1 VRSIEFYSVL
11 AAFSAAILPTS
22 GCRSDAQVP
31 HSAEIPPLSIPEP
44 SPPEFH
50 LPSPEEL
57 AANLPDQCAAS
68 SNQKYS
74 SNRPQVFIATA
85 GALPLVL
92 LEPDYLSTAKDRCIS
107 GWVAFRFELSQD
119 GSVENPELLTAHPAG
134 VFDRPSLAAL
144 RKSRFNRATVS
155 GEPVSGGCAVFLYHH
170 PLRPLD
176 AAVLA
181 GQFPIFCPY
190 PGTTTMTPHGLFP
203 RGPLES
209 LVPENPFTNL
219 E

>member
-1 VRSIEFYSVL
+1 VRSKEFYSVL
-11 AAFSAAILPTS
+11 AAFTAAILPTS
-22 GCRSDAQVP
+22 GCRSDTQVP
-31 HSAEIPPLSIPEP
+31 HSPDIPPLSIPEP
-44 SPPEFH
+44 SPPPFY
-50 LPSPEEL
+50 LPSPEEI
-57 AANLPDQCAAS
+57 AANLADECAPS
-68 SNQKYS
+68 SDREYS
-74 SNRPQVFIATA
+74 SDEPRVSIATA

-92 LEPDYLSTAKDRCIS
+92 PEPDFLSTAKDRCIS

-119 GSVENPELLTAHPAG
+119 GSVENPELLTAYPKG

-144 RKSRFNRATVS
+144 EKSRFNRATVS
-155 GEPVSGGCAVFLYHH
+155 GDQVPGGCVVFLYHH

-190 PGTTTMTPHGLFP
+190 PAPPTTSHGVFP
-203 RGPLES
+203 RGPLKS
-209 LVPENPFTNL
+209 LVPENPFTTL